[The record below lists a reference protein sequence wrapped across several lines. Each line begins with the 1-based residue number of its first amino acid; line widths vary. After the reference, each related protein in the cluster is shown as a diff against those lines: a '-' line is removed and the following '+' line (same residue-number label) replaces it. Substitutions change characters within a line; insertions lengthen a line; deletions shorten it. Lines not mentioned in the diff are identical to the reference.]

1 MKIKDQITD
10 EELKSFFERNLYEE
24 ISLPPG
30 ECGPEIIGSQ
40 GGDKE
45 KISLLYKNFFE
56 QNEKI
61 YLLAGELNPFFYK
74 HIINNYSSL
83 LKRISINIICGPYIA
98 VEDELFK
105 KYHDIYN
112 NNLANWW
119 YAKKKGEWWKA
130 HPVFEFAYEN
140 TNVNINIIKPRCENH
155 FCFGTKTNDIF
166 FEERHDEVSLK
177 GGKLCPSN
185 KRLTEDY
192 SKLWQ
197 AIKERRCYEWN
208 KEKPEGTPFKPFY
221 VINREI
227 ELKKELESLI
237 K

>member
-1 MKIKDQITD
+1 MKNSAQITD
-10 EELKSFFERNLYEE
+10 QELKSFFEQNLYEE
-24 ISLPPG
+24 ISVNQG
-30 ECGPEIIGSQ
+30 EPAPETINSQ
-40 GGDKE
+40 EQPE
-45 KISLLYKNFFE
+45 KKIAQLYKNFFE
-56 QNEKI
+56 QNKEI
-61 YLLAGELNPFFYK
+61 FLVAGELNPYFYE

-83 LKRISINIICGPYIA
+83 LKNISINIICGPYIA
-98 VEDELFK
+98 VKDEFFQ

-155 FCFGTKTNDIF
+155 LCFGTDTKDIF

-177 GGKLCPSN
+177 GGKLCRSN
-185 KRLTEDY
+185 KRLTEQY
-192 SKLWQ
+192 RKLWQ
-197 AIKERRCYEWN
+197 AIKEHRCYAWN

-227 ELKKELESLI
+227 ELKKELELLI